1 MVEIGLHRLGIEL
14 MLLKVGS
21 PDAHHKSA
29 LIRPRNEEQ
38 RWKMKQIREISVDL
52 TGTFERM

>member
-38 RWKMKQIREISVDL
+38 R
-52 TGTFERM
+52 